1 MSKKERSGGPSNLKV
16 LIFNIII
23 AALCIVSIV
32 TLYVG
37 DFMKA
42 EVTFTVTKDT
52 ITKIIDI
59 FGGSSEPQN
68 AAIKAAEGEGEDQF
82 DLKIAKYLDDDFSL
96 SFSAGVKNGFSASR
110 R

>member
-1 MSKKERSGGPSNLKV
+1 MSKKERKSGGPGTLKV

-52 ITKIIDI
+52 ITKL
-59 FGGSSEPQN
+59 FGQESAPQN
-68 AAIKAAEGEGEDQF
+68 GAIKAAGED
-82 DLKIAKYLDDDFSL
+82 
-96 SFSAGVKNGFSASR
+96 R
-110 R
+110 P